1 MAIGDIIVGVDIGT
15 SKVCTVVG
23 EVNNFGQIEI
33 IANTSYKCSGL
44 KKGKIINEEEVI
56 LSLAKTIKDAEDET
70 NLKINSAYVTI
81 PGKYVTI
88 VQNSITKDVKDKYSG
103 ISIRDVQTAIMQV
116 KDIEIPEGETLIDI
130 VPDKIT
136 LENGTVV
143 SDPVGNLSSSFTI
156 SAQVILAERDY
167 VRQLNNIFRKVGLE
181 IDGIVPIT
189 LAERNLILDK
199 NEDVLFCINT
209 AKKLKLH
216 VHLYTSKEVITEKLL
231 YMDLRNFELTKN
243 DKNID
248 LEFKIVTDI
257 QEYIEREN
265 PEILKLVIS
274 AEKDLASL
282 KKEFA
287 KNKNLQV
294 NLIRKIDKYRDEIIG
309 KEYEYLDVM
318 PAGINKEQALE
329 VLENYLKI
337 DKSEVLAIG
346 DNLNDLEMIKDSGVG
361 IAVANAYDEVKEVA
375 NYTTTTTA
383 QNGGFAEAVY
393 KFIEFK

>member
-1 MAIGDIIVGVDIGT
+1 MIKLIASDLDGT
-15 SKVCTVVG
+15 MF
-23 EVNNFGQIEI
+23 E
-33 IANTSYKCSGL
+33 
-44 KKGKIINEEEVI
+44 KGNVI
-56 LSLAKTIKDAEDET
+56 PET
-70 NLKINSAYVTI
+70 NLKAINDI
-81 PGKYVTI
+81 N
-88 VQNSITKDVKDKYSG
+88 NSNI
-103 ISIRDVQTAIMQV
+103 
-116 KDIEIPEGETLIDI
+116 
-130 VPDKIT
+130 
-136 LENGTVV
+136 N
-143 SDPVGNLSSSFTI
+143 FTI
-156 SAQVILAERDY
+156 CTGKTYSLFK
-167 VRQLNNIFRKVGLE
+167 NICEDIGTGYGIFGNGNQIINLKTGEEIYRKL
-181 IDGIVPIT
+181 
-189 LAERNLILDK
+189 LK

-216 VHLYTSKEVITEKLL
+216 IHLYTNKEVITEKLL

-248 LEFKIVTDI
+248 LEFKILTDI
-257 QEYIEREN
+257 KEYVEREN

-294 NLIRKIDKYRDEIIG
+294 NLIRKVDKYRDEIIG
-309 KEYEYLDVM
+309 KEYEYLDIM

>member
-1 MAIGDIIVGVDIGT
+1 MIKLIASDLDGT
-15 SKVCTVVG
+15 MF
-23 EVNNFGQIEI
+23 E
-33 IANTSYKCSGL
+33 
-44 KKGKIINEEEVI
+44 KGNVI
-56 LSLAKTIKDAEDET
+56 PET
-70 NLKINSAYVTI
+70 NLKAINDI
-81 PGKYVTI
+81 N
-88 VQNSITKDVKDKYSG
+88 NSNI
-103 ISIRDVQTAIMQV
+103 
-116 KDIEIPEGETLIDI
+116 
-130 VPDKIT
+130 
-136 LENGTVV
+136 N
-143 SDPVGNLSSSFTI
+143 FTI
-156 SAQVILAERDY
+156 CTGKTYSLFK
-167 VRQLNNIFRKVGLE
+167 NICQDIGTGYGIFGNGNQIINLKTGEEIYRKL
-181 IDGIVPIT
+181 
-189 LAERNLILDK
+189 LK

-209 AKKLKLH
+209 AKKLNLH
-216 VHLYTSKEVITEKLL
+216 VHLYTNKEVITEKLL

-257 QEYIEREN
+257 QEYIEKEN

-294 NLIRKIDKYRDEIIG
+294 NLIRKVDKYRDEIIG
-309 KEYEYLDVM
+309 KEYEYLDIM

>member
-1 MAIGDIIVGVDIGT
+1 MIKLIASDLDGT
-15 SKVCTVVG
+15 MF
-23 EVNNFGQIEI
+23 E
-33 IANTSYKCSGL
+33 
-44 KKGKIINEEEVI
+44 KGNVI
-56 LSLAKTIKDAEDET
+56 PET
-70 NLKINSAYVTI
+70 NLKAINDI
-81 PGKYVTI
+81 N
-88 VQNSITKDVKDKYSG
+88 NSNI
-103 ISIRDVQTAIMQV
+103 
-116 KDIEIPEGETLIDI
+116 
-130 VPDKIT
+130 
-136 LENGTVV
+136 N
-143 SDPVGNLSSSFTI
+143 FTI
-156 SAQVILAERDY
+156 CTGKTYSLFK
-167 VRQLNNIFRKVGLE
+167 NICEDIGTGYGIFGNGNQIINLKTGEEIYRKL
-181 IDGIVPIT
+181 
-189 LAERNLILDK
+189 LK

-216 VHLYTSKEVITEKLL
+216 VHLYTNKEVITEKLL

-257 QEYIEREN
+257 QEYVEREN

-294 NLIRKIDKYRDEIIG
+294 NLIRKVDKYRDEIIG
-309 KEYEYLDVM
+309 KEYEYLDIM

>member
-1 MAIGDIIVGVDIGT
+1 MIKLIASDLDGT
-15 SKVCTVVG
+15 MF
-23 EVNNFGQIEI
+23 E
-33 IANTSYKCSGL
+33 
-44 KKGKIINEEEVI
+44 KGNVI
-56 LSLAKTIKDAEDET
+56 PET
-70 NLKINSAYVTI
+70 NLKAINDI
-81 PGKYVTI
+81 N
-88 VQNSITKDVKDKYSG
+88 NSNI
-103 ISIRDVQTAIMQV
+103 
-116 KDIEIPEGETLIDI
+116 
-130 VPDKIT
+130 
-136 LENGTVV
+136 N
-143 SDPVGNLSSSFTI
+143 FTI
-156 SAQVILAERDY
+156 CTGKTYSLFK
-167 VRQLNNIFRKVGLE
+167 NICQDIGTGYGIFGNGNQIINLKTGEEIYRKL
-181 IDGIVPIT
+181 
-189 LAERNLILDK
+189 LK

-209 AKKLKLH
+209 AKKFNLH
-216 VHLYTSKEVITEKLL
+216 LHLYTNKEVITEKLL

-257 QEYIEREN
+257 QKYVKREN

-294 NLIRKIDKYRDEIIG
+294 NLIRKVDKYRDEIIG
-309 KEYEYLDVM
+309 KEYEYLDIM

>member
-1 MAIGDIIVGVDIGT
+1 MIKLIASDLDGT
-15 SKVCTVVG
+15 MF
-23 EVNNFGQIEI
+23 E
-33 IANTSYKCSGL
+33 
-44 KKGKIINEEEVI
+44 KGNVI
-56 LSLAKTIKDAEDET
+56 PET
-70 NLKINSAYVTI
+70 NLKAINDI
-81 PGKYVTI
+81 N
-88 VQNSITKDVKDKYSG
+88 NSNI
-103 ISIRDVQTAIMQV
+103 
-116 KDIEIPEGETLIDI
+116 
-130 VPDKIT
+130 
-136 LENGTVV
+136 N
-143 SDPVGNLSSSFTI
+143 FTI
-156 SAQVILAERDY
+156 CTGKTYSLFK
-167 VRQLNNIFRKVGLE
+167 NICQDIGTGYGIFGNGNQIINLKTGEEIYRKL
-181 IDGIVPIT
+181 
-189 LAERNLILDK
+189 LK

-209 AKKLKLH
+209 AKKLNLH
-216 VHLYTSKEVITEKLL
+216 VHLYTNKEVITEKLL

-257 QEYIEREN
+257 QEYIEKEN

-282 KKEFA
+282 KNEFA

-294 NLIRKIDKYRDEIIG
+294 NLIRKVDKYRDEIIG
-309 KEYEYLDVM
+309 KEYKYLDIM

>member
-1 MAIGDIIVGVDIGT
+1 MIKLIASDLDGT
-15 SKVCTVVG
+15 MF
-23 EVNNFGQIEI
+23 E
-33 IANTSYKCSGL
+33 
-44 KKGKIINEEEVI
+44 KGNVI
-56 LSLAKTIKDAEDET
+56 PET
-70 NLKINSAYVTI
+70 NLKAINDI
-81 PGKYVTI
+81 N
-88 VQNSITKDVKDKYSG
+88 NSNI
-103 ISIRDVQTAIMQV
+103 
-116 KDIEIPEGETLIDI
+116 
-130 VPDKIT
+130 
-136 LENGTVV
+136 N
-143 SDPVGNLSSSFTI
+143 FTI
-156 SAQVILAERDY
+156 CTGKTYSLFK
-167 VRQLNNIFRKVGLE
+167 NICEDIGTGYGIFGNGNQIINLKTGEEIYRKL
-181 IDGIVPIT
+181 
-189 LAERNLILDK
+189 LK
-199 NEDVLFCINT
+199 NEDVIFCINT

-216 VHLYTSKEVITEKLL
+216 IHLYTNKEVITEKLL

-248 LEFKIVTDI
+248 LEFKILTDI
-257 QEYIEREN
+257 KEYVEREN

-274 AEKDLASL
+274 AEKDLANL
-282 KKEFA
+282 KREFD
-287 KNKNLQV
+287 KNKNLKV
-294 NLIRKIDKYRDEIIG
+294 NLIRKVDKYRDEIIG
-309 KEYEYLDVM
+309 KEYEYLDIM

>member
-1 MAIGDIIVGVDIGT
+1 MIKLIASDLDGT
-15 SKVCTVVG
+15 MF
-23 EVNNFGQIEI
+23 E
-33 IANTSYKCSGL
+33 
-44 KKGKIINEEEVI
+44 KGNVI
-56 LSLAKTIKDAEDET
+56 PET
-70 NLKINSAYVTI
+70 NLKAINDI
-81 PGKYVTI
+81 N
-88 VQNSITKDVKDKYSG
+88 NSNI
-103 ISIRDVQTAIMQV
+103 
-116 KDIEIPEGETLIDI
+116 
-130 VPDKIT
+130 
-136 LENGTVV
+136 N
-143 SDPVGNLSSSFTI
+143 FTI
-156 SAQVILAERDY
+156 CTGKTYSLFK
-167 VRQLNNIFRKVGLE
+167 NICEDLGTGYGIFGNGNQIINLKTGEEIYRKL
-181 IDGIVPIT
+181 
-189 LAERNLILDK
+189 LR

-216 VHLYTSKEVITEKLL
+216 VHLYTNKEVITEKLL

-257 QEYIEREN
+257 QEYVEREN

-282 KKEFA
+282 KEEFA

-294 NLIRKIDKYRDEIIG
+294 NLIRKVDKYRDEIIG
-309 KEYEYLDVM
+309 KEYEYLDIM

>member
-1 MAIGDIIVGVDIGT
+1 MIKLIASDLDGT
-15 SKVCTVVG
+15 MF
-23 EVNNFGQIEI
+23 E
-33 IANTSYKCSGL
+33 
-44 KKGKIINEEEVI
+44 KGNVI
-56 LSLAKTIKDAEDET
+56 PET
-70 NLKINSAYVTI
+70 NLKAINDI
-81 PGKYVTI
+81 N
-88 VQNSITKDVKDKYSG
+88 NSNI
-103 ISIRDVQTAIMQV
+103 
-116 KDIEIPEGETLIDI
+116 
-130 VPDKIT
+130 
-136 LENGTVV
+136 N
-143 SDPVGNLSSSFTI
+143 FTI
-156 SAQVILAERDY
+156 CTGKTYSLFK
-167 VRQLNNIFRKVGLE
+167 NICEDIGTGYGIFGNGNQIINLKTGEEIYRKL
-181 IDGIVPIT
+181 
-189 LAERNLILDK
+189 LK

-209 AKKLKLH
+209 AKKLNLH
-216 VHLYTSKEVITEKLL
+216 VHLYTNKEVITEKLL

-257 QEYIEREN
+257 QEYVEREN

-282 KKEFA
+282 KKEFS
-287 KNKNLQV
+287 KNRNLQV
-294 NLIRKIDKYRDEIIG
+294 NLIRKVDKYRDEIIG
-309 KEYEYLDVM
+309 KEYEYLDIM

>member
-1 MAIGDIIVGVDIGT
+1 MIKLIASDLDGT
-15 SKVCTVVG
+15 MF
-23 EVNNFGQIEI
+23 E
-33 IANTSYKCSGL
+33 
-44 KKGKIINEEEVI
+44 KGNVI
-56 LSLAKTIKDAEDET
+56 PET
-70 NLKINSAYVTI
+70 NLKAINDI
-81 PGKYVTI
+81 N
-88 VQNSITKDVKDKYSG
+88 NSNI
-103 ISIRDVQTAIMQV
+103 
-116 KDIEIPEGETLIDI
+116 
-130 VPDKIT
+130 
-136 LENGTVV
+136 N
-143 SDPVGNLSSSFTI
+143 FTI
-156 SAQVILAERDY
+156 CTGKTYSLFK
-167 VRQLNNIFRKVGLE
+167 NICQDIGTGYGIFGNGNQIINLKTGEEIYRKL
-181 IDGIVPIT
+181 
-189 LAERNLILDK
+189 LK

-209 AKKLKLH
+209 AKKLILH
-216 VHLYTSKEVITEKLL
+216 VHLYTNKEVITEKLL

-257 QEYIEREN
+257 QEYIEKEN

-282 KKEFA
+282 KNEFA

-294 NLIRKIDKYRDEIIG
+294 NLIRKVDKYRDEIIG
-309 KEYEYLDVM
+309 KEYEYLDIM

>member
-1 MAIGDIIVGVDIGT
+1 MIKLIASDLDGT
-15 SKVCTVVG
+15 MF
-23 EVNNFGQIEI
+23 E
-33 IANTSYKCSGL
+33 
-44 KKGKIINEEEVI
+44 KGNVI
-56 LSLAKTIKDAEDET
+56 PET
-70 NLKINSAYVTI
+70 NLKAINDI
-81 PGKYVTI
+81 N
-88 VQNSITKDVKDKYSG
+88 NSNI
-103 ISIRDVQTAIMQV
+103 
-116 KDIEIPEGETLIDI
+116 
-130 VPDKIT
+130 
-136 LENGTVV
+136 N
-143 SDPVGNLSSSFTI
+143 FTI
-156 SAQVILAERDY
+156 CTGKTYSLFK
-167 VRQLNNIFRKVGLE
+167 NICQDIGTGYGIFGNGNQIINLKTGEEIYRKL
-181 IDGIVPIT
+181 
-189 LAERNLILDK
+189 LK

-209 AKKLKLH
+209 AKKLNLH
-216 VHLYTSKEVITEKLL
+216 VHLYTNKEVITEKLL

-257 QEYIEREN
+257 QEYIEKEN

-282 KKEFA
+282 KNEFA

-294 NLIRKIDKYRDEIIG
+294 NLIRKVDKYRDEIIG
-309 KEYEYLDVM
+309 TEYEYLDIM

>member
-1 MAIGDIIVGVDIGT
+1 MIKLIASDLDGT
-15 SKVCTVVG
+15 MF
-23 EVNNFGQIEI
+23 E
-33 IANTSYKCSGL
+33 
-44 KKGKIINEEEVI
+44 KGNVI
-56 LSLAKTIKDAEDET
+56 PET
-70 NLKINSAYVTI
+70 NLKAINDI
-81 PGKYVTI
+81 N
-88 VQNSITKDVKDKYSG
+88 NSNI
-103 ISIRDVQTAIMQV
+103 
-116 KDIEIPEGETLIDI
+116 
-130 VPDKIT
+130 
-136 LENGTVV
+136 N
-143 SDPVGNLSSSFTI
+143 FTI
-156 SAQVILAERDY
+156 CTGKTYSLFK
-167 VRQLNNIFRKVGLE
+167 NICEDLGTGYGIFGNGNQIINLKTGEEIYRKL
-181 IDGIVPIT
+181 
-189 LAERNLILDK
+189 LR

-216 VHLYTSKEVITEKLL
+216 VHLYTNKEVITEKLL

-257 QEYIEREN
+257 QEYVEREN
-265 PEILKLVIS
+265 LEILKLVIS

-282 KKEFA
+282 KEEFA

-294 NLIRKIDKYRDEIIG
+294 NLIRKVDKYRDEIIG
-309 KEYEYLDVM
+309 KEYEYLDIM

>member
-1 MAIGDIIVGVDIGT
+1 MIKLIASDLDGT
-15 SKVCTVVG
+15 MF
-23 EVNNFGQIEI
+23 E
-33 IANTSYKCSGL
+33 
-44 KKGKIINEEEVI
+44 KGNVI
-56 LSLAKTIKDAEDET
+56 PET
-70 NLKINSAYVTI
+70 NLKAINDI
-81 PGKYVTI
+81 N
-88 VQNSITKDVKDKYSG
+88 NSNI
-103 ISIRDVQTAIMQV
+103 
-116 KDIEIPEGETLIDI
+116 
-130 VPDKIT
+130 
-136 LENGTVV
+136 N
-143 SDPVGNLSSSFTI
+143 FTI
-156 SAQVILAERDY
+156 CTGKTYSLFK
-167 VRQLNNIFRKVGLE
+167 NICQDIGTGYGIFGNGNQIINLKTGEEIYRKL
-181 IDGIVPIT
+181 
-189 LAERNLILDK
+189 LK

-209 AKKLKLH
+209 AKKLNLH
-216 VHLYTSKEVITEKLL
+216 VHLYTNKEVITEKLL

-257 QEYIEREN
+257 QEYIEKEN

-282 KKEFA
+282 KNEFA

-294 NLIRKIDKYRDEIIG
+294 NLIRKVDKYRDEIIG
-309 KEYEYLDVM
+309 KEYEYLDIM

-346 DNLNDLEMIKDSGVG
+346 DNLNDLEMIKDSGVA

>member
-1 MAIGDIIVGVDIGT
+1 MIKLIASDLDGT
-15 SKVCTVVG
+15 MF
-23 EVNNFGQIEI
+23 E
-33 IANTSYKCSGL
+33 
-44 KKGKIINEEEVI
+44 KGNVI
-56 LSLAKTIKDAEDET
+56 PET
-70 NLKINSAYVTI
+70 NLKAINDI
-81 PGKYVTI
+81 N
-88 VQNSITKDVKDKYSG
+88 NSNI
-103 ISIRDVQTAIMQV
+103 
-116 KDIEIPEGETLIDI
+116 
-130 VPDKIT
+130 
-136 LENGTVV
+136 N
-143 SDPVGNLSSSFTI
+143 FTI
-156 SAQVILAERDY
+156 CTGKTYSLFK
-167 VRQLNNIFRKVGLE
+167 NICQDIGTGYGIFGNGNQIINLKTGEEIYRKL
-181 IDGIVPIT
+181 
-189 LAERNLILDK
+189 LK

-209 AKKLKLH
+209 AKKLNLN
-216 VHLYTSKEVITEKLL
+216 VHLYTNKEVITEKLL

-257 QEYIEREN
+257 QEYIEKEN

-282 KKEFA
+282 KNEFA

-294 NLIRKIDKYRDEIIG
+294 NLIRKVDKYRDEIIG
-309 KEYEYLDVM
+309 KEYEYLDIM

>member
-1 MAIGDIIVGVDIGT
+1 MIKLIASDLDGT
-15 SKVCTVVG
+15 MF
-23 EVNNFGQIEI
+23 E
-33 IANTSYKCSGL
+33 
-44 KKGKIINEEEVI
+44 KGNVI
-56 LSLAKTIKDAEDET
+56 PET
-70 NLKINSAYVTI
+70 NLKAINDI
-81 PGKYVTI
+81 N
-88 VQNSITKDVKDKYSG
+88 NSNI
-103 ISIRDVQTAIMQV
+103 
-116 KDIEIPEGETLIDI
+116 
-130 VPDKIT
+130 
-136 LENGTVV
+136 N
-143 SDPVGNLSSSFTI
+143 FTI
-156 SAQVILAERDY
+156 CTGKTYSLFK
-167 VRQLNNIFRKVGLE
+167 NICQDIGTGYGIFGNGNQIINLKTGEEIYRKL
-181 IDGIVPIT
+181 
-189 LAERNLILDK
+189 LK

-209 AKKLKLH
+209 AKKLNLH
-216 VHLYTSKEVITEKLL
+216 VHLYTNKEVITEKLL

-257 QEYIEREN
+257 QEYIEKEN

-282 KKEFA
+282 KNEFA

-294 NLIRKIDKYRDEIIG
+294 KLIRKVDKYRDEIIG
-309 KEYEYLDVM
+309 KEYEYLDIM

>member
-1 MAIGDIIVGVDIGT
+1 MIKLIASDLDGT
-15 SKVCTVVG
+15 MF
-23 EVNNFGQIEI
+23 E
-33 IANTSYKCSGL
+33 
-44 KKGKIINEEEVI
+44 KGNVI
-56 LSLAKTIKDAEDET
+56 PET
-70 NLKINSAYVTI
+70 NLKAIN
-81 PGKYVTI
+81 
-88 VQNSITKDVKDKYSG
+88 
-103 ISIRDVQTAIMQV
+103 
-116 KDIEIPEGETLIDI
+116 DINNANI
-130 VPDKIT
+130 
-136 LENGTVV
+136 N
-143 SDPVGNLSSSFTI
+143 FTI
-156 SAQVILAERDY
+156 CTGKTYSLFK
-167 VRQLNNIFRKVGLE
+167 NICQDIGTGYGIFGNGNQIINLKTGEEIYRKL
-181 IDGIVPIT
+181 
-189 LAERNLILDK
+189 LK

-209 AKKLKLH
+209 AKKLNLH
-216 VHLYTSKEVITEKLL
+216 VHLYTNKEVITEKLL

-257 QEYIEREN
+257 QEYVEIEN

-294 NLIRKIDKYRDEIIG
+294 NLIRKVDKYRDEIIG
-309 KEYEYLDVM
+309 KEYEYLDIM

>member
-1 MAIGDIIVGVDIGT
+1 MIKLIASDLDGT
-15 SKVCTVVG
+15 MF
-23 EVNNFGQIEI
+23 E
-33 IANTSYKCSGL
+33 
-44 KKGKIINEEEVI
+44 KGNVI
-56 LSLAKTIKDAEDET
+56 PET
-70 NLKINSAYVTI
+70 NLKAINDI
-81 PGKYVTI
+81 N
-88 VQNSITKDVKDKYSG
+88 NSNI
-103 ISIRDVQTAIMQV
+103 
-116 KDIEIPEGETLIDI
+116 
-130 VPDKIT
+130 
-136 LENGTVV
+136 N
-143 SDPVGNLSSSFTI
+143 FTI
-156 SAQVILAERDY
+156 CTGKTYSLFK
-167 VRQLNNIFRKVGLE
+167 NICQDIGTGYGIFGNGNQIINLKTGEEIYRKL
-181 IDGIVPIT
+181 
-189 LAERNLILDK
+189 LK

-209 AKKLKLH
+209 AKKLNLH
-216 VHLYTSKEVITEKLL
+216 VHLYTNKEVITEKLL

-257 QEYIEREN
+257 QKYVKREN

-294 NLIRKIDKYRDEIIG
+294 NLIRKVDKYRDEIIG
-309 KEYEYLDVM
+309 KEYEYLDIM

-393 KFIEFK
+393 KFIEFN

>member
-1 MAIGDIIVGVDIGT
+1 MIKLIASDLDGT
-15 SKVCTVVG
+15 MF
-23 EVNNFGQIEI
+23 E
-33 IANTSYKCSGL
+33 
-44 KKGKIINEEEVI
+44 KGNVI
-56 LSLAKTIKDAEDET
+56 PET
-70 NLKINSAYVTI
+70 NLKAINDI
-81 PGKYVTI
+81 N
-88 VQNSITKDVKDKYSG
+88 NSNI
-103 ISIRDVQTAIMQV
+103 
-116 KDIEIPEGETLIDI
+116 
-130 VPDKIT
+130 
-136 LENGTVV
+136 N
-143 SDPVGNLSSSFTI
+143 FTI
-156 SAQVILAERDY
+156 CTGKTYSLFK
-167 VRQLNNIFRKVGLE
+167 NICQDIGTGYGIFGNGNQIINLKTGEEIYRKL
-181 IDGIVPIT
+181 
-189 LAERNLILDK
+189 LK

-209 AKKLKLH
+209 AKKLNLH
-216 VHLYTSKEVITEKLL
+216 VHLYTNKEVITEKLL

-257 QEYIEREN
+257 QEYIEKEN

-274 AEKDLASL
+274 AEKDLVSL
-282 KKEFA
+282 KNEFA

-294 NLIRKIDKYRDEIIG
+294 NLIRKVDKYRDEIIG
-309 KEYEYLDVM
+309 KEYEYLDIM

>member
-1 MAIGDIIVGVDIGT
+1 MIKLIASDLDGTMFEKGNIIP
-15 SKVCTVVG
+15 
-23 EVNNFGQIEI
+23 
-33 IANTSYKCSGL
+33 
-44 KKGKIINEEEVI
+44 
-56 LSLAKTIKDAEDET
+56 ET
-70 NLKINSAYVTI
+70 NLKAIDDIN
-81 PGKYVTI
+81 
-88 VQNSITKDVKDKYSG
+88 NSNI
-103 ISIRDVQTAIMQV
+103 
-116 KDIEIPEGETLIDI
+116 
-130 VPDKIT
+130 
-136 LENGTVV
+136 N
-143 SDPVGNLSSSFTI
+143 FTI
-156 SAQVILAERDY
+156 CTGKTYSLFK
-167 VRQLNNIFRKVGLE
+167 NICQDIGTGYGIFGNGNQIINLKNGEEIYRKL
-181 IDGIVPIT
+181 
-189 LAERNLILDK
+189 LK

-216 VHLYTSKEVITEKLL
+216 VHLYTNKEVITEKLL

-257 QEYIEREN
+257 QEYVEIEN

-294 NLIRKIDKYRDEIIG
+294 NLIRKVDKYRDEIIG
-309 KEYEYLDVM
+309 KEYEYLDIM

-383 QNGGFAEAVY
+383 QNGGFAEAIY

>member
-1 MAIGDIIVGVDIGT
+1 MIKLIASDLDGT
-15 SKVCTVVG
+15 MF
-23 EVNNFGQIEI
+23 E
-33 IANTSYKCSGL
+33 
-44 KKGKIINEEEVI
+44 KGNVI
-56 LSLAKTIKDAEDET
+56 PET
-70 NLKINSAYVTI
+70 NLKAINDI
-81 PGKYVTI
+81 N
-88 VQNSITKDVKDKYSG
+88 NSNI
-103 ISIRDVQTAIMQV
+103 
-116 KDIEIPEGETLIDI
+116 
-130 VPDKIT
+130 
-136 LENGTVV
+136 N
-143 SDPVGNLSSSFTI
+143 FTI
-156 SAQVILAERDY
+156 CTGKTYSLFK
-167 VRQLNNIFRKVGLE
+167 NICQDIGTGYGIFGNGNQIINLKTGEEIYRKL
-181 IDGIVPIT
+181 
-189 LAERNLILDK
+189 LK

-209 AKKLKLH
+209 AKKLNLH
-216 VHLYTSKEVITEKLL
+216 VHLYTNKEVITEKLL

-257 QEYIEREN
+257 QKYVKREN

-294 NLIRKIDKYRDEIIG
+294 NLIREVDKYRDEIIG
-309 KEYEYLDVM
+309 KEYEYLDIM

>member
-1 MAIGDIIVGVDIGT
+1 MIKLIASDLDGT
-15 SKVCTVVG
+15 MF
-23 EVNNFGQIEI
+23 E
-33 IANTSYKCSGL
+33 
-44 KKGKIINEEEVI
+44 KGNVI
-56 LSLAKTIKDAEDET
+56 PET
-70 NLKINSAYVTI
+70 NLKAINDI
-81 PGKYVTI
+81 N
-88 VQNSITKDVKDKYSG
+88 NSNI
-103 ISIRDVQTAIMQV
+103 
-116 KDIEIPEGETLIDI
+116 
-130 VPDKIT
+130 
-136 LENGTVV
+136 N
-143 SDPVGNLSSSFTI
+143 FTI
-156 SAQVILAERDY
+156 CTGKTYSLFK
-167 VRQLNNIFRKVGLE
+167 NICQDIGTGYGIFGNGNQIINLKTGEEIYRKL
-181 IDGIVPIT
+181 
-189 LAERNLILDK
+189 LK

-209 AKKLKLH
+209 AKKLNLH
-216 VHLYTSKEVITEKLL
+216 VHLYTNKEVITEKLL
-231 YMDLRNFELTKN
+231 YVDLRNFELTKN

-257 QEYIEREN
+257 QKYVKREN

-294 NLIRKIDKYRDEIIG
+294 NLIRKVDKYRDEIIG
-309 KEYEYLDVM
+309 KEYEYLDIM

>member
-1 MAIGDIIVGVDIGT
+1 MIKLIASDLDGTMFEKGNIIP
-15 SKVCTVVG
+15 
-23 EVNNFGQIEI
+23 
-33 IANTSYKCSGL
+33 
-44 KKGKIINEEEVI
+44 
-56 LSLAKTIKDAEDET
+56 ET
-70 NLKINSAYVTI
+70 NLKAINDI
-81 PGKYVTI
+81 N
-88 VQNSITKDVKDKYSG
+88 NSNI
-103 ISIRDVQTAIMQV
+103 
-116 KDIEIPEGETLIDI
+116 
-130 VPDKIT
+130 
-136 LENGTVV
+136 N
-143 SDPVGNLSSSFTI
+143 FTI
-156 SAQVILAERDY
+156 CTGKTYSLFK
-167 VRQLNNIFRKVGLE
+167 NICQDIGTGYGIFGNGNQIINLKTGEEIYRKL
-181 IDGIVPIT
+181 
-189 LAERNLILDK
+189 LK

-209 AKKLKLH
+209 AKKLNLH
-216 VHLYTSKEVITEKLL
+216 VHLYTNKEVITEKLL

-257 QEYIEREN
+257 QEYVEIEN

-294 NLIRKIDKYRDEIIG
+294 NLIRKVDKYRDEIIG
-309 KEYEYLDVM
+309 KEYEYLDIM

-383 QNGGFAEAVY
+383 QNGGFAEAIY

>member
-1 MAIGDIIVGVDIGT
+1 MIKLIASDLDGT
-15 SKVCTVVG
+15 MF
-23 EVNNFGQIEI
+23 E
-33 IANTSYKCSGL
+33 
-44 KKGKIINEEEVI
+44 KGNVI
-56 LSLAKTIKDAEDET
+56 PET
-70 NLKINSAYVTI
+70 NLKAINDI
-81 PGKYVTI
+81 N
-88 VQNSITKDVKDKYSG
+88 NSNI
-103 ISIRDVQTAIMQV
+103 
-116 KDIEIPEGETLIDI
+116 
-130 VPDKIT
+130 
-136 LENGTVV
+136 N
-143 SDPVGNLSSSFTI
+143 FTI
-156 SAQVILAERDY
+156 CTGKTYSLFK
-167 VRQLNNIFRKVGLE
+167 NICEDIGTGYGIFGNGNQIINLKTGEEIYRKL
-181 IDGIVPIT
+181 
-189 LAERNLILDK
+189 LR

-216 VHLYTSKEVITEKLL
+216 VHLYTNKEVITEKLL

-248 LEFKIVTDI
+248 IEFKIVTDI
-257 QEYIEREN
+257 QEYVEREN

-282 KKEFA
+282 KKEFV

-294 NLIRKIDKYRDEIIG
+294 NLIRKVDKYRDEIIG
-309 KEYEYLDVM
+309 KEYEYLDIM

-393 KFIEFK
+393 KFIELK

>member
-1 MAIGDIIVGVDIGT
+1 MIKLIASDLDGT
-15 SKVCTVVG
+15 MF
-23 EVNNFGQIEI
+23 E
-33 IANTSYKCSGL
+33 
-44 KKGKIINEEEVI
+44 KGNVI
-56 LSLAKTIKDAEDET
+56 PET
-70 NLKINSAYVTI
+70 NLKAINDI
-81 PGKYVTI
+81 N
-88 VQNSITKDVKDKYSG
+88 NSNI
-103 ISIRDVQTAIMQV
+103 
-116 KDIEIPEGETLIDI
+116 
-130 VPDKIT
+130 
-136 LENGTVV
+136 N
-143 SDPVGNLSSSFTI
+143 FTI
-156 SAQVILAERDY
+156 CTGKTYSLFK
-167 VRQLNNIFRKVGLE
+167 NICEDIGTGYGIFGNGNQIINLKTGEEIYRKL
-181 IDGIVPIT
+181 
-189 LAERNLILDK
+189 LK
-199 NEDVLFCINT
+199 NEDVLFCVNT

-216 VHLYTSKEVITEKLL
+216 VHLYTNKEVITEKLL

-257 QEYIEREN
+257 QEYVEREN

-294 NLIRKIDKYRDEIIG
+294 NLIRKVDKYRDEIIG
-309 KEYEYLDVM
+309 KEYEYLDIM

>member
-1 MAIGDIIVGVDIGT
+1 MIKLIASDLDGT
-15 SKVCTVVG
+15 MF
-23 EVNNFGQIEI
+23 E
-33 IANTSYKCSGL
+33 
-44 KKGKIINEEEVI
+44 KGNVI
-56 LSLAKTIKDAEDET
+56 PET
-70 NLKINSAYVTI
+70 NLKAINDI
-81 PGKYVTI
+81 N
-88 VQNSITKDVKDKYSG
+88 NSNI
-103 ISIRDVQTAIMQV
+103 
-116 KDIEIPEGETLIDI
+116 
-130 VPDKIT
+130 
-136 LENGTVV
+136 N
-143 SDPVGNLSSSFTI
+143 FTI
-156 SAQVILAERDY
+156 CTGKTYSLFK
-167 VRQLNNIFRKVGLE
+167 NICEDIGTGYGIFGNGNQIINLKTGEEIYRKL
-181 IDGIVPIT
+181 
-189 LAERNLILDK
+189 LR

-216 VHLYTSKEVITEKLL
+216 VHLYTNKEVITEKLL

-257 QEYIEREN
+257 QEYVEREN

-294 NLIRKIDKYRDEIIG
+294 NLIRKVDKYRDEIIG
-309 KEYEYLDVM
+309 KEYEYLDIM

-393 KFIEFK
+393 KFIEFN

>member
-1 MAIGDIIVGVDIGT
+1 MIKLIASDLDGT
-15 SKVCTVVG
+15 MF
-23 EVNNFGQIEI
+23 E
-33 IANTSYKCSGL
+33 
-44 KKGKIINEEEVI
+44 KGNVI
-56 LSLAKTIKDAEDET
+56 PET
-70 NLKINSAYVTI
+70 NLKAINDI
-81 PGKYVTI
+81 N
-88 VQNSITKDVKDKYSG
+88 NSNI
-103 ISIRDVQTAIMQV
+103 
-116 KDIEIPEGETLIDI
+116 
-130 VPDKIT
+130 
-136 LENGTVV
+136 N
-143 SDPVGNLSSSFTI
+143 FTI
-156 SAQVILAERDY
+156 CTGKTYSLFK
-167 VRQLNNIFRKVGLE
+167 NICQDIGTGYGIFGNGNQIINLKTGEEIYRKL
-181 IDGIVPIT
+181 
-189 LAERNLILDK
+189 LK

-209 AKKLKLH
+209 AKKLNLH
-216 VHLYTSKEVITEKLL
+216 VHLYTNKEVITEKLL

-257 QEYIEREN
+257 QEYIEKEN

-282 KKEFA
+282 KNEFA

-294 NLIRKIDKYRDEIIG
+294 NLIRKVDKYRDNIINQ
-309 KEYEYLDVM
+309 EYEYLDIM

>member
-1 MAIGDIIVGVDIGT
+1 MIKLIASDLDGT
-15 SKVCTVVG
+15 MF
-23 EVNNFGQIEI
+23 E
-33 IANTSYKCSGL
+33 
-44 KKGKIINEEEVI
+44 KGNVI
-56 LSLAKTIKDAEDET
+56 PET
-70 NLKINSAYVTI
+70 NLKAINDI
-81 PGKYVTI
+81 N
-88 VQNSITKDVKDKYSG
+88 NSNI
-103 ISIRDVQTAIMQV
+103 
-116 KDIEIPEGETLIDI
+116 
-130 VPDKIT
+130 
-136 LENGTVV
+136 N
-143 SDPVGNLSSSFTI
+143 FTI
-156 SAQVILAERDY
+156 CTGKTYSLFK
-167 VRQLNNIFRKVGLE
+167 NICQDIGTGYGIFGNGNQIINLKTGEEIYRKL
-181 IDGIVPIT
+181 
-189 LAERNLILDK
+189 LK

-209 AKKLKLH
+209 AKKLNLH
-216 VHLYTSKEVITEKLL
+216 VHLYTNKEVITEKLL

-257 QEYIEREN
+257 QEYIEKEN

-274 AEKDLASL
+274 AEKDLASF
-282 KKEFA
+282 KNEFA

-294 NLIRKIDKYRDEIIG
+294 NLIRKVDKYRDEIIG
-309 KEYEYLDVM
+309 KEYEYLDIM

-337 DKSEVLAIG
+337 DKSEVLVIG

>member
-1 MAIGDIIVGVDIGT
+1 MIKLIASDLDGT
-15 SKVCTVVG
+15 MF
-23 EVNNFGQIEI
+23 E
-33 IANTSYKCSGL
+33 
-44 KKGKIINEEEVI
+44 KGNVI
-56 LSLAKTIKDAEDET
+56 PET
-70 NLKINSAYVTI
+70 NLKAINDI
-81 PGKYVTI
+81 N
-88 VQNSITKDVKDKYSG
+88 NSNI
-103 ISIRDVQTAIMQV
+103 
-116 KDIEIPEGETLIDI
+116 
-130 VPDKIT
+130 
-136 LENGTVV
+136 N
-143 SDPVGNLSSSFTI
+143 FTI
-156 SAQVILAERDY
+156 CTGKTYSLFK
-167 VRQLNNIFRKVGLE
+167 NICEDLGTGYGIFGNGNQIINLKTGEEIYRKL
-181 IDGIVPIT
+181 
-189 LAERNLILDK
+189 LR

-216 VHLYTSKEVITEKLL
+216 VHLYTNKEVITEKLL

-257 QEYIEREN
+257 QEYVEREN

-274 AEKDLASL
+274 AEKNLASL
-282 KKEFA
+282 KEEFA

-294 NLIRKIDKYRDEIIG
+294 NLIRKVDKYRDEIIG
-309 KEYEYLDVM
+309 KEYEYLDIM

>member
-1 MAIGDIIVGVDIGT
+1 MIKLIASDLDGT
-15 SKVCTVVG
+15 MF
-23 EVNNFGQIEI
+23 E
-33 IANTSYKCSGL
+33 
-44 KKGKIINEEEVI
+44 KGNVI
-56 LSLAKTIKDAEDET
+56 PET
-70 NLKINSAYVTI
+70 NLKAINDI
-81 PGKYVTI
+81 N
-88 VQNSITKDVKDKYSG
+88 NSNI
-103 ISIRDVQTAIMQV
+103 
-116 KDIEIPEGETLIDI
+116 
-130 VPDKIT
+130 
-136 LENGTVV
+136 N
-143 SDPVGNLSSSFTI
+143 FTI
-156 SAQVILAERDY
+156 CTGKTYSLFK
-167 VRQLNNIFRKVGLE
+167 NICEDIGTGYGIFGNGNQIINLKNGEEIYRKL
-181 IDGIVPIT
+181 
-189 LAERNLILDK
+189 LR

-216 VHLYTSKEVITEKLL
+216 VHLYTNKEVITEKLL

-257 QEYIEREN
+257 QEYVEKEN

-294 NLIRKIDKYRDEIIG
+294 NLIRKVDKYRDEIIG
-309 KEYEYLDVM
+309 KEYEYLDIM

>member
-1 MAIGDIIVGVDIGT
+1 MIKLIASDLDGT
-15 SKVCTVVG
+15 MF
-23 EVNNFGQIEI
+23 E
-33 IANTSYKCSGL
+33 
-44 KKGKIINEEEVI
+44 KGNVI
-56 LSLAKTIKDAEDET
+56 PET
-70 NLKINSAYVTI
+70 NLKAINDI
-81 PGKYVTI
+81 N
-88 VQNSITKDVKDKYSG
+88 NSNI
-103 ISIRDVQTAIMQV
+103 
-116 KDIEIPEGETLIDI
+116 
-130 VPDKIT
+130 
-136 LENGTVV
+136 N
-143 SDPVGNLSSSFTI
+143 FTI
-156 SAQVILAERDY
+156 CTGKTYSLFK
-167 VRQLNNIFRKVGLE
+167 NICQDIGTGYGIFGNGNQIINLKTGEEIYRKL
-181 IDGIVPIT
+181 
-189 LAERNLILDK
+189 LK

-209 AKKLKLH
+209 AKKLNLH
-216 VHLYTSKEVITEKLL
+216 VHLYTNKEVITEKLL

-257 QEYIEREN
+257 QEYIEKEN

-282 KKEFA
+282 KNEFA

-294 NLIRKIDKYRDEIIG
+294 NLIRKVDKYRDEIIG
-309 KEYEYLDVM
+309 KEYEYLDIM

-346 DNLNDLEMIKDSGVG
+346 DNLNDLEMIKDSGAG

>member
-1 MAIGDIIVGVDIGT
+1 MIKLIASDLDGT
-15 SKVCTVVG
+15 MF
-23 EVNNFGQIEI
+23 E
-33 IANTSYKCSGL
+33 
-44 KKGKIINEEEVI
+44 KGNVI
-56 LSLAKTIKDAEDET
+56 PET
-70 NLKINSAYVTI
+70 NLKAINDI
-81 PGKYVTI
+81 N
-88 VQNSITKDVKDKYSG
+88 NSNI
-103 ISIRDVQTAIMQV
+103 
-116 KDIEIPEGETLIDI
+116 
-130 VPDKIT
+130 
-136 LENGTVV
+136 N
-143 SDPVGNLSSSFTI
+143 FTI
-156 SAQVILAERDY
+156 CTGKTYSLFK
-167 VRQLNNIFRKVGLE
+167 NICQDIGTGYGIFGNGNQIINLKTGEEIYRKL
-181 IDGIVPIT
+181 
-189 LAERNLILDK
+189 LK

-209 AKKLKLH
+209 AKKLNLH
-216 VHLYTSKEVITEKLL
+216 VHLYTNKEVITEKLL
-231 YMDLRNFELTKN
+231 YMDLRNLELTKN

-257 QEYIEREN
+257 QKYVKREN

-294 NLIRKIDKYRDEIIG
+294 NLIRKVDKYRDEIIG
-309 KEYEYLDVM
+309 KEYEYLDIM

>member
-1 MAIGDIIVGVDIGT
+1 MIKLIASDLDGT
-15 SKVCTVVG
+15 MF
-23 EVNNFGQIEI
+23 E
-33 IANTSYKCSGL
+33 
-44 KKGKIINEEEVI
+44 KGNVI
-56 LSLAKTIKDAEDET
+56 PET
-70 NLKINSAYVTI
+70 NLKAINDI
-81 PGKYVTI
+81 N
-88 VQNSITKDVKDKYSG
+88 NSNI
-103 ISIRDVQTAIMQV
+103 
-116 KDIEIPEGETLIDI
+116 
-130 VPDKIT
+130 
-136 LENGTVV
+136 N
-143 SDPVGNLSSSFTI
+143 FTI
-156 SAQVILAERDY
+156 CTGKTYSLFK
-167 VRQLNNIFRKVGLE
+167 NICQDIGTGYGIFGNGNQIINLKTGEEIYRKL
-181 IDGIVPIT
+181 
-189 LAERNLILDK
+189 LK

-209 AKKLKLH
+209 AKKLNLH
-216 VHLYTSKEVITEKLL
+216 VHLYTNKEVITEKLL

-257 QEYIEREN
+257 QKYVKREN

-294 NLIRKIDKYRDEIIG
+294 NLIRKVDKYREIIG
-309 KEYEYLDVM
+309 KEYEYLDIM

>member
-1 MAIGDIIVGVDIGT
+1 MIKLIASDLDGT
-15 SKVCTVVG
+15 MF
-23 EVNNFGQIEI
+23 E
-33 IANTSYKCSGL
+33 
-44 KKGKIINEEEVI
+44 KGNVI
-56 LSLAKTIKDAEDET
+56 PET
-70 NLKINSAYVTI
+70 NLKAINDI
-81 PGKYVTI
+81 N
-88 VQNSITKDVKDKYSG
+88 NSNI
-103 ISIRDVQTAIMQV
+103 
-116 KDIEIPEGETLIDI
+116 
-130 VPDKIT
+130 
-136 LENGTVV
+136 N
-143 SDPVGNLSSSFTI
+143 FTI
-156 SAQVILAERDY
+156 CTGKTYSLFK
-167 VRQLNNIFRKVGLE
+167 NICQDIGTGYGIFGNGNQIINLKTGEEIYRKL
-181 IDGIVPIT
+181 
-189 LAERNLILDK
+189 LK

-209 AKKLKLH
+209 AKKLNLH
-216 VHLYTSKEVITEKLL
+216 VHLYTNKEVITEKLL

-257 QEYIEREN
+257 QEYVEIEN

-294 NLIRKIDKYRDEIIG
+294 NLIRKVDKYRDEIIG
-309 KEYEYLDVM
+309 QEYEYLDIM

>member
-1 MAIGDIIVGVDIGT
+1 MIKLIASDLDGT
-15 SKVCTVVG
+15 MF
-23 EVNNFGQIEI
+23 E
-33 IANTSYKCSGL
+33 
-44 KKGKIINEEEVI
+44 KGNVI
-56 LSLAKTIKDAEDET
+56 PET
-70 NLKINSAYVTI
+70 NLKAINDI
-81 PGKYVTI
+81 N
-88 VQNSITKDVKDKYSG
+88 NSNI
-103 ISIRDVQTAIMQV
+103 
-116 KDIEIPEGETLIDI
+116 
-130 VPDKIT
+130 
-136 LENGTVV
+136 N
-143 SDPVGNLSSSFTI
+143 FTI
-156 SAQVILAERDY
+156 CTGKTYSLFK
-167 VRQLNNIFRKVGLE
+167 NICQDIGTGYGIFGNGNQIINLKTGEEIYRKL
-181 IDGIVPIT
+181 
-189 LAERNLILDK
+189 LK

-209 AKKLKLH
+209 AKKLNLH
-216 VHLYTSKEVITEKLL
+216 VHLYTNKEVITEKLL

-257 QEYIEREN
+257 QEYIEKEK

-282 KKEFA
+282 KNEFA

-294 NLIRKIDKYRDEIIG
+294 NLIRKVDKYRDEIIG
-309 KEYEYLDVM
+309 KEYEYLDIM